1 MRAGTDVVPMR
12 RMRPLLGTWV
22 EMRVDGPADRV
33 EAAVDAAFA
42 QIAGVQERMSCHDP
56 RSALSRINLQAH
68 RSPQQVDAW
77 TWRVL
82 RLALALS
89 RASGGLFDVTVGGEL
104 VRRGVLPDHGFGAVE
119 PRGGSGAV
127 ELLPGRRVRLRRP
140 VVLTLDG
147 IAKGYAVDR
156 AVRALRACGVA
167 QGVVNAGGD
176 LRAFGAAA
184 VPLALRDGRGRVRA
198 VGQVANAAV
207 ASSIVGQSA
216 AQRERFPA
224 CLVLPDAAGGVLRP
238 AHRGAGPAVWTV
250 QARHCWKADALT
262 KVAALAA
269 SDRRAAC
276 IDRLGGRLLA
286 DPAPDR
292 ARSAA

>member
-1 MRAGTDVVPMR
+1 MRCRPDLVAMR
-12 RMRPLLGTWV
+12 RMRPVLGTWV
-22 EMRVDGPADRV
+22 EMRVEGPADRV

-42 QIAGVQERMSCHDP
+42 QIAGVQQRMSFHDP
-56 RSALSRINLQAH
+56 HSALSRVNLQAH
-68 RSPQQVDAW
+68 RRVQQVDAW

-82 RLALALS
+82 RLALALA

-119 PRGGSGAV
+119 PRGASDAV

-156 AVRALRACGVA
+156 AVRALRAGGMT

-176 LRAFGAAA
+176 LRAFGSAA
-184 VPLALRDGRGRVRA
+184 VPLALRDARGRVHVA
-198 VGQVANAAV
+198 GQVVNAAV
-207 ASSIVGQSA
+207 ASSIIGQSA

-224 CLVLPDAAGGVLRP
+224 CLVRPEAAGGSP
-238 AHRGAGPAVWTV
+238 DPEHRGPAVWTV

-269 SDRRAAC
+269 PDRRAAC
-276 IDRLGGRLLA
+276 VDRLGGRLLGL
-286 DPAPDR
+286 PTPDR
-292 ARSAA
+292 ERSAA